1 MLPFYDPERELMRTI
16 MKSLLAMITGI
27 GAFLVVVSFV
37 LILCSSKS
45 DGTARTD
52 TGTLWAGGLM
62 LTPALLYLIYVC
74 LTASGGDWPEMG
86 EDSCDSTDGELLRGS
101 GGEMAGSG
109 ARRAEGLDD
118 MTDGPLFPWQ
128 LPSEM
133 MGGDGGMGGYHVSRE
148 FRRGRGGGFSPEGG
162 IHFHGGQ
169 WRHHKNRR
177 NGGRRGVTFGGGH
190 GRHATSR
197 RYYRSRD
204 GAREDL
210 PSVRDG
216 GQIQVVVPSPPPYE
230 EVTSQDRRH
239 LGDQNEASTPRPPP
253 YASVAEVDERTTRQ
267 QQQQQQSSRN
277 EEPRNSEQCPSYT
290 EAIRSPTSRSPA
302 EEMPSELPPVPPPA
316 YEEVVNR

>member
-1 MLPFYDPERELMRTI
+1 MQQHRRTGGGANSTDDNRDEMSHCLSELVRMGLLREVWGRHIHSAPGWQWWIRGERTGHGAVLIVTEVGFISTI
-16 MKSLLAMITGI
+16 I
-27 GAFLVVVSFV
+27 GLVVGLHMNYLGPVIFAVGIMSLV
-37 LILCSSKS
+37 PSGLWLIWEFKMATLKRQRREEEGENGEEIEEE
-45 DGTARTD
+45 DGH
-52 TGTLWAGGLM
+52 
-62 LTPALLYLIYVC
+62 
-74 LTASGGDWPEMG
+74 
-86 EDSCDSTDGELLRGS
+86 EDAADER
-101 GGEMAGSG
+101 
-109 ARRAEGLDD
+109 
-118 MTDGPLFPWQ
+118 
-128 LPSEM
+128 
-133 MGGDGGMGGYHVSRE
+133 
-148 FRRGRGGGFSPEGG
+148 
-162 IHFHGGQ
+162 
-169 WRHHKNRR
+169 
-177 NGGRRGVTFGGGH
+177 
-190 GRHATSR
+190 
-197 RYYRSRD
+197 RSRD

>member
-1 MLPFYDPERELMRTI
+1 MATAEGDASGAMAASPGSRTER
-16 MKSLLAMITGI
+16 TGI
-27 GAFLVVVSFV
+27 LHKCRATLERATNLVKSVVMLLTVLACIMIISALTIDSEQTDRQSKMVLFGIGVGCFLQ
-37 LILCSSKS
+37 
-45 DGTARTD
+45 
-52 TGTLWAGGLM
+52 GL
-62 LTPALLYLIYVC
+62 AYLIYLVWY
-74 LTASGGDWPEMG
+74 TSSGRHSTSITLRPEYV
-86 EDSCDSTDGELLRGS
+86 
-101 GGEMAGSG
+101 
-109 ARRAEGLDD
+109 
-118 MTDGPLFPWQ
+118 
-128 LPSEM
+128 PS
-133 MGGDGGMGGYHVSRE
+133 V
-148 FRRGRGGGFSPEGG
+148 
-162 IHFHGGQ
+162 
-169 WRHHKNRR
+169 
-177 NGGRRGVTFGGGH
+177 GRR
-190 GRHATSR
+190 RHVR
-197 RYYRSRD
+197 HRSRD

>member
-1 MLPFYDPERELMRTI
+1 MPHRRTRGGESSWFQTANDDATTFWFRDLIRMGIFPEAWGRQRVPGPRYKPWWFRGERKGHT
-16 MKSLLAMITGI
+16 
-27 GAFLVVVSFV
+27 VV
-37 LILCSSKS
+37 LIATEIGFISAIIGLIV
-45 DGTARTD
+45 GLHMNYLGPIIFAV
-52 TGTLWAGGLM
+52 GIILLVPAGFW
-62 LTPALLYLIYVC
+62 LIWEFNMA
-74 LTASGGDWPEMG
+74 TRADRRERQRREEEEEEEG
-86 EDSCDSTDGELLRGS
+86 EEEEDADDEGEGPV
-101 GGEMAGSG
+101 
-109 ARRAEGLDD
+109 AE
-118 MTDGPLFPWQ
+118 
-128 LPSEM
+128 
-133 MGGDGGMGGYHVSRE
+133 R
-148 FRRGRGGGFSPEGG
+148 
-162 IHFHGGQ
+162 
-169 WRHHKNRR
+169 
-177 NGGRRGVTFGGGH
+177 
-190 GRHATSR
+190 
-197 RYYRSRD
+197 RSRD

-267 QQQQQQSSRN
+267 QQQQQQSSRS

>member
-1 MLPFYDPERELMRTI
+1 MMASRSWFDRTNDDVT
-16 MKSLLAMITGI
+16 AWW
-27 GAFLVVVSFV
+27 FRD
-37 LILCSSKS
+37 LI
-45 DGTARTD
+45 
-52 TGTLWAGGLM
+52 
-62 LTPALLYLIYVC
+62 
-74 LTASGGDWPEMG
+74 
-86 EDSCDSTDGELLRGS
+86 
-101 GGEMAGSG
+101 
-109 ARRAEGLDD
+109 
-118 MTDGPLFPWQ
+118 
-128 LPSEM
+128 
-133 MGGDGGMGGYHVSRE
+133 
-148 FRRGRGGGFSPEGG
+148 
-162 IHFHGGQ
+162 
-169 WRHHKNRR
+169 
-177 NGGRRGVTFGGGH
+177 RRGVISDQADSNQRERQRRRPNRFKRWLLLERRRGLRKQSYFALVVEVGLSLAVIGLLIGLTLHVIGPVLFGIGCCLLIPSAFWFVWEFSYRTTEELEVSHRPREDDEEEENEDEG
-190 GRHATSR
+190 SER
-197 RYYRSRD
+197 RTTEDSVERSRD

>member
-86 EDSCDSTDGELLRGS
+86 EDGCDSTDGELLGGS
-101 GGEMAGSG
+101 GEMAGSG
-109 ARRAEGLDD
+109 ARRAEGLDE

-128 LPSEM
+128 LPSEIM
-133 MGGDGGMGGYHVSRE
+133 RGDGMGNYNVSRD
-148 FRRGRGGGFSPEGG
+148 FRRGRGGEFSPEGG
-162 IHFHGGQ
+162 IRFHGGQ
-169 WRHHKNRR
+169 WRRELHNKNDR
-177 NGGRRGVTFGGGH
+177 NNGRRGMAFGGGH
-190 GRHATSR
+190 GRYASSR
-197 RYYRSRD
+197 RCFRSRE
-204 GAREDL
+204 GVREDL

-230 EVTSQDRRH
+230 EVTSEDRRH
-239 LGDQNEASTPRPPP
+239 LGNQSEAGAAPRPPP
-253 YASVAEVDERTTRQ
+253 YASVAEADERTRQ
-267 QQQQQQSSRN
+267 QTSRT
-277 EEPRNSEQCPSYT
+277 EEPRSSEQCPSYT
-290 EAIRSPTSRSPA
+290 EAIRSPTSASPT
-302 EEMPSELPPVPPPA
+302 EEMPHELPPVPPPA

>member
-1 MLPFYDPERELMRTI
+1 MASRSWFDHTNDDVTAWWVRD
-16 MKSLLAMITGI
+16 
-27 GAFLVVVSFV
+27 LV
-37 LILCSSKS
+37 
-45 DGTARTD
+45 
-52 TGTLWAGGLM
+52 
-62 LTPALLYLIYVC
+62 
-74 LTASGGDWPEMG
+74 
-86 EDSCDSTDGELLRGS
+86 
-101 GGEMAGSG
+101 
-109 ARRAEGLDD
+109 
-118 MTDGPLFPWQ
+118 
-128 LPSEM
+128 
-133 MGGDGGMGGYHVSRE
+133 
-148 FRRGRGGGFSPEGG
+148 
-162 IHFHGGQ
+162 
-169 WRHHKNRR
+169 
-177 NGGRRGVTFGGGH
+177 RRGVLTEH
-190 GRHATSR
+190 GRR
-197 RYYRSRD
+197 RRRRRPNRFKPWLLILERRRGHVARKHRNFAIVVEIGLFLAVIGLLIGLTLHVIGPVLFGIGCCLLIPTAFWFVWEFSYRSTDDLQPEDDQEEDEQGEEARISLGQDGPYGSRD